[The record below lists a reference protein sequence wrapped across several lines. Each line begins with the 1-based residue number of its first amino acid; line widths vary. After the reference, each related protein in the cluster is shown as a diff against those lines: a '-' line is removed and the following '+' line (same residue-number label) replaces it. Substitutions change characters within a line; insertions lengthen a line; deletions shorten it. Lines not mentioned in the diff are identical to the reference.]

1 MSNLFKNKPQQQE
14 PSGEGHRD
22 YEFNL
27 DWSKKFIKK
36 VEAGL
41 PKGVRV
47 AITSSHHFPNS
58 LLMISW
64 TPPRNAPIGNFAV
77 PIFMHTPTK
86 EFINKSQTALDLHVS
101 MALNYIAKHAELEVK
116 IA

>member
-14 PSGEGHRD
+14 PSREGHRD

-27 DWSKKFIKK
+27 DWSKKFITK
-36 VEAGL
+36 VESGL

-47 AITSSHHFPNS
+47 AITSSHHFPSS

-64 TPPRNAPIGNFAV
+64 RPPMNAPMGNFAV
-77 PIFMHTPTK
+77 PVFMHVPHR
-86 EFINKSQTALDLHVS
+86 EFIDKVQKVFDQHVS
-101 MALNYIAKHAELEVK
+101 MAVNYIAKHPEQEV
-116 IA
+116 ASA